1 MSATVHKFE
10 PAAESYS
17 DKIRRLQEEAQ
28 GYALSHA
35 RAFEHAIV
43 DLEMLSAEIA
53 DGGESYPVGVRE
65 AARRLVKELAGA
77 RLNVQSILDRQA

>member
-1 MSATVHKFE
+1 MSATVHKLE
-10 PAAESYS
+10 PANESFS

-43 DLEMLSAEIA
+43 DLEMLAAEIT
-53 DGGESYPVGVRE
+53 DGGDAYPVGVRE
-65 AARRLVKELAGA
+65 AARRLGKELAGA